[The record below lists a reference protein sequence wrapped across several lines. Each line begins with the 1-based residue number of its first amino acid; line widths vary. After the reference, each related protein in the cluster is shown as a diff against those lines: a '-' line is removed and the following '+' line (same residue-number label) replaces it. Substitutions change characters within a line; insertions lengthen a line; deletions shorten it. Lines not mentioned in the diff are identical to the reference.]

1 MAGYLDSVWARL
13 KGIGGGTDRPIPTI
27 ASATLLSLDGTSNTF
42 IISGSTAITK
52 IDPVTPIRPGR
63 VCYFHTSDTTGP
75 AWTDTAYASKA
86 NGTVSLSAALTQ
98 AKGTTLTLQQTNDGS
113 WFELARAANG

>member
-1 MAGYLDSVWARL
+1 MALGSVWARL
-13 KGIGGGTDRPIPTI
+13 KAIGGGTERQLPTI
-27 ASATLLSLDGTSNTF
+27 ASATALVLNDDSNVF
-42 IISGSTAITK
+42 IVSGSTAIASISTT
-52 IDPVTPIRPGR
+52 TPIRPGR
-63 VCYFHTSDTTGP
+63 ICVFHTTDTTGP

-86 NGTVSLSAALTQ
+86 NGTVSLSGSLTQ

>member
-1 MAGYLDSVWARL
+1 MALGSVWARL
-13 KGIGGGTDRPIPTI
+13 KAIGGGTDRAIPTI
-27 ASATLLSLDGTSNTF
+27 ASATALVLNEESNTF
-42 IISGSTAITK
+42 IISGTTAITS
-52 IDPVTPIRPGR
+52 ISTTYTPIRPGR
-63 VCYFHTSDTTGP
+63 ICVFHTSDTTGP